1 MPASQHADQCLT
13 QCMQAGQRGY
23 LHVAGGRRTITSTSL
38 THFYFLFW
46 IDLDSTLDVLGRRR
60 LSKREQGGTHVPPC
74 F

>member
-38 THFYFLFW
+38 
-46 IDLDSTLDVLGRRR
+46 
-60 LSKREQGGTHVPPC
+60 
-74 F
+74 